1 MIFERFQSLELADMR
16 VPVPPPPLQAM
27 LMKSVPSRV
36 HLEKLH
42 AQ

>member
-16 VPVPPPPLQAM
+16 VPVPPPLQAM